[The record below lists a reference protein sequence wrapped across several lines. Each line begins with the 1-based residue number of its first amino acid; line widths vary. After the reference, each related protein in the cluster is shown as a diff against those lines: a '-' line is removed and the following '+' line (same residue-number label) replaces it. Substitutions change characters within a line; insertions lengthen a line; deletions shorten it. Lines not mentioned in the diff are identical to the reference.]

1 MSSPWEG
8 QEGAL
13 WQGRLPGLGK
23 EGWEPGSIPPP
34 PHPVHTPQVKA
45 PAKCLWLPALPGLCP
60 LLSCPSVEH
69 KGYRKHEG

>member
-1 MSSPWEG
+1 MAGQAAWLREAGVGAWEH
-8 QEGAL
+8 
-13 WQGRLPGLGK
+13 PT
-23 EGWEPGSIPPP
+23 PPSCAY
-34 PHPVHTPQVKA
+34 PQVKA